1 MSIDNLKSIISKK
14 GGLAK
19 TNRFL
24 VIFTPPTQP
33 LLNLSLNSVVGKL
46 TKGDNPLKNLVN
58 NPRDI
63 AFLCES
69 VSLPG
74 RQIATTDYTAQ
85 KQTVKIPNGFI
96 DEDVSMSFIL
106 TNDFFMKEVFD
117 TWMSGIVDTNSYTLG
132 YKSDFQADITI
143 QALNEDD
150 IPTYS
155 ITLINAYPIAMGSI
169 ELDNNTENGYLKL
182 PITFAYDR
190 YAEKDIIS
198 GTFGGLLSAIPDRL
212 LPNKISSGLNI
223 IKSLF

>member
-46 TKGDNPLKNLVN
+46 TKGDNPLKNLIN

-69 VSLPG
+69 VNLPG

-190 YAEKDIIS
+190 YTEKDIIS